1 MATSN
6 KLIIIS
12 KILNIIIIQIM
23 IINKVFFVT
32 TNLTKKM
39 FYTNNKIKESFLRD
53 FTRINKKTKM
63 HQIYFILKIIIN
75 FTIKIINIKLIN
87 ITTILINN
95 KIMMISYIL
104 RKKIIITTINK
115 IKIYRK
121 MNRLINHMGIKMI
134 NILIKMT

>member
-53 FTRINKKTKM
+53 FTRINKKTKL

-75 FTIKIINIKLIN
+75 FTIKIINIKIIN
-87 ITTILINN
+87 ITTILINY

-115 IKIYRK
+115 IIIYRK